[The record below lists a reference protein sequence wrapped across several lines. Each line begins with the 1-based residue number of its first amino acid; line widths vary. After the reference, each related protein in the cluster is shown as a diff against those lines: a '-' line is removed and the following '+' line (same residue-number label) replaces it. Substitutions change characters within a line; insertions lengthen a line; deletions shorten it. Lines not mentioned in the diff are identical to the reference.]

1 MKLNSS
7 KFERMKR
14 IGTLLLVLLLTNCS
28 DGDLQIE
35 TLDFDS
41 VTNQDCGNV
50 SATTSNILFKING
63 SEALI
68 LDLESGVLNN
78 GTSITDTIETRS
90 SVPGSS
96 RVIYRVFSDNVTST
110 YFCDDFPPSEPSVIE
125 EIEAEDGEVII
136 KSIANADSTAI
147 THVIQLEGISLV
159 NTSGERITDL
169 SISDFGELSVSAS
182 N

>member
-1 MKLNSS
+1 
-7 KFERMKR
+7 MKR
-14 IGTLLLVLLLTNCS
+14 IPVALLLLALMGCS

-41 VTNQDCGNV
+41 VANQDCSNLDV
-50 SATTSNILFKING
+50 TDSNILFKING

-68 LDLESGVLNN
+68 LNLQSGILNN
-78 GTSITDTIETRS
+78 GTSITDTMETRS
-90 SVPGSS
+90 SVPGESQ
-96 RVIYRVFSDNVTST
+96 VIYRVFSNNVTSD
-110 YFCDDFPPSEPSVIE
+110 YFCGDFPPSEPTVLE
-125 EIEAEDGEVII
+125 EIEAEDGEVIV

-147 THVIQLEGISLV
+147 NHVIQLEGISLV

-169 SISDFGELSVSAS
+169 TINEFGEISTDTS

>member
-1 MKLNSS
+1 MNLNSS

-14 IGTLLLVLLLTNCS
+14 IIALLVFLIALGCS

-41 VTNQDCGNV
+41 VASEDCENIDV
-50 SATTSNILFKING
+50 TASNILFKING
-63 SEALI
+63 SEVLI
-68 LDLESGVLNN
+68 LDLQSGILNN
-78 GTSITDTIETRS
+78 GISITDTTETRS
-90 SVPGSS
+90 NVPGQS
-96 RVIYRVFSDNVTST
+96 RLIYRVFSDNVTSS
-110 YFCDDFPPSEPSVIE
+110 YFCDDFPPSEPSVLE

-147 THVIQLEGISLV
+147 NHVIQLEGISLV
-159 NTSGERITDL
+159 NASGERITDL
-169 SISDFGELSVSAS
+169 SINDFGELTTSAT